1 MVQFLAFAADNE
13 TLRAEGAIADCTE
26 ERMEI
31 AYNAFRRRGVYYTGV
46 VYFTPMKEGIRS

>member
-1 MVQFLAFAADNE
+1 VVQFLAFAADNE